1 VVGLWG
7 ATENVADAAQRVR
20 DSGADEVVT
29 TLADAVQQ
37 LTKLAP
43 PQVLEPTRVGLHP
56 TAVPVIP
63 A

>member
-1 VVGLWG
+1 
-7 ATENVADAAQRVR
+7 VR

-29 TLADAVQQ
+29 TLADAVEQ

-43 PQVLEPTRVGLHP
+43 PPFKEPTPIGLYP
-56 TAVPVIP
+56 IAAPFIP